1 MPVLDTFQTSFE
13 FGELS
18 PRLLARIDLPAYRKG
33 LKTQENSYT
42 YIHGGAT
49 KRRGTLYLG
58 EVRNSDQRAR
68 LIPYTYDEGNQFVLV
83 FNDEKIQFL
92 KNWEFVETSPGI
104 RYEITS
110 PYTEAQLANI
120 RYTQPGNTMFLAH
133 SAHFPKQ
140 LSRISDTNWTL
151 ANIPFIYNAVTDVTF
166 SNAFISF
173 KLINGGNKF
182 VKDQQFTV
190 TTAGGA
196 IGVISGPTGGTGT
209 LGNGQ
214 IAAVA
219 HMPGP
224 SVTETW
230 TIKCTLASDSRQEW
244 SVIGSVS
251 GASPS
256 YWRVNNYPQAVASF
270 DQRLYFGGSPQ
281 YPQHVWG
288 SGAGDFLNMTVGNR
302 ENDGVILQILS
313 NDHAAVQH
321 LVGAR
326 NIMPMT
332 TSTEFSL
339 SGINNSSV
347 SGIAANSVKD
357 HTRHGSSAVRPIR
370 IGREVIFAQ
379 RDGKKLRAI
388 SYSVTEDANV
398 APDITIFAEH
408 MSRDGTFEEMAF
420 ASAPDSIA
428 WIVRSDGQLLSL
440 TLAREFE
447 TTAWSR
453 HVTDGSFE
461 SVATLPGAGVDD
473 VYFIVKRT
481 IDGVEKRFVEMFD
494 YEDIDTAYSDCSVY
508 YDGAP
513 ITTVTGLD
521 HLIGKVVAIV
531 ADGVVHPPRTVNE
544 DGEIELQREASTV
557 LVGLPY
563 TMTLE
568 MLHPE
573 FGDANA
579 SSQGKKVM
587 ISDVTVRFF
596 ESIAAKINGHDVLHR
611 LLSDGLDT
619 APEPFTGDKKINGAS
634 GWSPPHNIIIESDN
648 PTPLTVLGV
657 IIRGAVN

>member
-1 MPVLDTFQTSFE
+1 MPVLDSLQTSFE

-42 YIHGGAT
+42 YLHGGAT
-49 KRRGTLYLG
+49 KRRGSLFIG
-58 EVRNSDQRAR
+58 ELRNSSQRAR
-68 LIPYTYDEGNQFVLV
+68 PIPYTFDETNQFLLI
-83 FNDEKIQFL
+83 FNDGRI
-92 KNWEFVETSPGI
+92 EFIKDGAFIETSPGV
-104 RYEITS
+104 RYSITS
-110 PYTEAQLANI
+110 PYTESQLADI

-133 SAHFPKQ
+133 KAHHPQQ
-140 LSRISDTNWTL
+140 LSRISDTNWVL
-151 ANIPFIYNAVTDVTF
+151 ANIPFIYNAVSDVTF
-166 SNAFISF
+166 SNAFITF
-173 KLINGGNKF
+173 KLINGSVKF
-182 VKDQQFTV
+182 VKDQEFTV
-190 TTAGGA
+190 TTVAGV
-196 IGVISGPTGGTGT
+196 IGVISGPTGGVSP
-209 LGNGQ
+209 GNGQ

-219 HMPGP
+219 RMPGP
-224 SVTETW
+224 AVTETW
-230 TIKCTLASDSRQEW
+230 TIKCTFASDSRQEW

-251 GASPS
+251 GAASA
-256 YWRVNNYPQAVASF
+256 YWRIGNYPQSVASY

-313 NDHAAVQH
+313 NDHAAIQH

-347 SGIAANSVKD
+347 SGIASNSVKD

-370 IGREVIFAQ
+370 IGREVVFAQ

-408 MSRDGTFEEMAF
+408 MSRAGTFTDMTF
-420 ASAPDSIA
+420 AAAPDYIA

-440 TLAREFE
+440 TLARDYE
-447 TTAWSR
+447 TTAWAR
-453 HVTDGSFE
+453 HTTDGLFE
-461 SVATLPGAGVDD
+461 SVASLPGAGVDD
-473 VYFIVKRT
+473 VYFVVKRT
-481 IDGVEKRFVEMFD
+481 INGVEKRYVEMFD
-494 YEDIDTAYSDCSVY
+494 YEDVDTIYSDCSVY
-508 YDGAP
+508 YAGTP
-513 ITTVTGLD
+513 IATVPGFD
-521 HLIGKVVAIV
+521 HLVGKTLSIV

-544 DGEIELQREASTV
+544 DGEIELQRPASTV
-557 LVGLPY
+557 LAGLPF

-579 SSQGKKVM
+579 TSQGKRVM
-587 ISDVTVRFF
+587 ITDVIVRFF
-596 ESIAAKINGHDVLHR
+596 ESVAAKVNGVEVLPR
-611 LLSDGLDT
+611 SLSDGLDS
-619 APEPFTGDKKINGAS
+619 APDPFTGDKKINGAS
-634 GWSPPHNIIIESDN
+634 GWSSPHNILIQSDN

-657 IIRGAVN
+657 IVRGAVN